1 MFERIRALID
11 RLHEVQEV
19 NSLSDR
25 DLDDLGMS
33 REQVLDFLK
42 MPRDIGERVSA
53 MGKIFGLS
61 QAELKRDHA
70 LWVEILSTCGH
81 CADRAACAK
90 LLATGDTAQPGEATF
105 CANRGTFA
113 DLAAGHTA

>member
-1 MFERIRALID
+1 MFERIRSLID

-33 REQVLDFLK
+33 REQVLGFLR
-42 MPRDIGERVSA
+42 MPRDISERVAA

-61 QAELKRDHA
+61 EVELKRDHSQ
-70 LWVEILSTCGH
+70 WVYLLTVCGQ
-81 CADRAACAK
+81 CADRAACAHV
-90 LLATGDTAQPGEATF
+90 LAKGDKAQPSETHFCGNRATF
-105 CANRGTFA
+105 GTLSA
-113 DLAAGHTA
+113 Q